1 MKRGLRTLFIVLG
14 VVVFLGQTVRQ
25 APASLGA
32 HILQRQVPGLSY
44 SKTSGRLWSGVLD
57 DAVLRGIPL
66 GRVAFDMNGWRL
78 LTGKVEVSVD
88 LRGGAVI
95 GDLKAVGSSGR
106 LRITAGAVTLQLAD
120 LSRSSALGVPV
131 GGTARADIRS
141 LVIARTACLSG
152 DFDVWTDFLTVSAQ
166 QWGADGFPLAG
177 DGKCV
182 DGMMTVEMAGNGE
195 EASAQVGFALARDA
209 SYSMTVTVESAQPD
223 VANALGYIG
232 FEPRNGD
239 LYYETS
245 GSFRSLQL

>member
-1 MKRGLRTLFIVLG
+1 
-14 VVVFLGQTVRQ
+14 
-25 APASLGA
+25 
-32 HILQRQVPGLSY
+32 VPGLSY
-44 SKTSGRLWSGVLD
+44 SRTSGRLWSGVLE
-57 DAVLRGIPL
+57 DAVLSGIPL

-78 LTGKVEVSVD
+78 LTGTLEVSLD

-95 GDLKAVGSSGR
+95 GDLHAVGATNR
-106 LRITAGAVTLQLAD
+106 VRITGGTVSLRLAD

-141 LVIARTACLSG
+141 LVIGQTACLSG
-152 DFDVWTDFLTVSAQ
+152 DFDVWTDFLTVSAR

-182 DGMMTVEMAGNGE
+182 DGKITVDMAGNGE
-195 EASAQVGFALARDA
+195 EASAKVGFALARDA
-209 SYSMTVTVESAQPD
+209 SYSMTVTVEAAKPD

-232 FEPRNGD
+232 FEARNGD

-245 GSFRSLQL
+245 GNFRSLQL